1 MDLASEILV
10 QLAEKPGQKAREI
23 ATKLGIVKK
32 EVNSCLYGKLRG
44 QVYQDKSYKWFL
56 VKRAKK
62 DKSNI
67 STEPEKKIKN
77 TPLAKL
83 CRYYLECL
91 SIDNDQGISVFAE
104 NKYGTPDYIELSK
117 FPVADPNF
125 LWQAE
130 EGVNNLLGKTRQDR
144 SRKTLYI
151 GYPVRLRYHRTQRWE
166 GYFVEPIFL
175 FTVENN
181 PDQNSSDTRIS
192 DDLPIINFKTLR
204 HLTEGG
210 SSNVLEEVVELVEE
224 LGMNNDPDDIPESDE
239 LLQRLQEIRPDWD
252 WQDKL
257 NPYSINSDNSL
268 SELTKQGIY
277 NKAIVII
284 GERSPYTQ
292 GLETELK
299 KLSELDDSAVNN
311 TCLGNWLN
319 SEILNDEEKEVES
332 TPLIEVLPLN
342 TEQREAI
349 KKSLTESLTIITGP
363 PGTGKSQVVTEL
375 LVNAAWRGQKVLFAS
390 KNNKAVDVVE
400 ARVNGLGT
408 RPILLRMGSNEYQG
422 KLITYLTNLLSS
434 TASADDQSSYEENFQ
449 YHRNLLDESEKLQSQ
464 INETM
469 ELRNSVDK
477 LERSIVSFRESLAQ
491 DVFKQ
496 WRTVSLHKLKIEY
509 DKINKAFNNCIKENQ
524 NFLTKIFW
532 GFVKNNRFENLEKC
546 SDPFCERYNGI
557 LLGSPSQS
565 PCEETITL
573 WKEFIDGL
581 EKDLASISQTQ
592 KYFKALEQLK
602 NRDSFEDVARKQMFL
617 NGKMAD
623 NSQQLWSDWIKLQP
637 NRLSPEDRKSIGNYA
652 AILQIMINSHG
663 TNKRVPRKVYAEYY
677 RLLPKISHLMPC
689 WAVTSLSANGKI
701 PFEGSFF
708 DLLVIDEASQCDI
721 ASAMPLLYRAKRAV
735 VIGDPNQLQ
744 HISTLNANRDAHL
757 QDKHGIVEG
766 SASWMYSINSLY
778 HLASSLAKPEDIIIL
793 KDHHRSH
800 SDIIT
805 FSNQYF
811 YESELRIATRYDRLK
826 LIHSDKPAVKWQNIN
841 GQAER
846 PATGGAL
853 NRPEAKALIDSI
865 KDLVVNRK
873 YEGTIG
879 VVSPFRSQANL
890 IREMVYKDD
899 ILAAKLL
906 QSEFISDTVHKFQGD
921 ERDVIFFSPVVSN
934 GIGKGAVAFLKNN
947 GNLFN
952 VAITRARSMLN
963 VVGDFQAA
971 LNSNIGYLSEF
982 AKYSQAIEEKEIE
995 NDNISSMDFGA
1006 DYPEVARPELVSDWE
1021 RIFYHEL
1028 YSAGVKS
1035 IPQYNVEQYILD
1047 FALFNNDRKLNVEID
1062 GERYHRSW
1070 NGELCRR
1077 DQLRNQRLIELGW
1090 EVKRFWV
1097 YQIRDEMTNCIN
1109 WVKQWINEK

>member
-1 MDLASEILV
+1 MDLVSEILV

-23 ATKLGIVKK
+23 ATKLGIDKK

-44 QVYQDKSYKWFL
+44 QVYQDQSYKWYL
-56 VKRAKK
+56 VKSSKTDR
-62 DKSNI
+62 SNI
-67 STEPEKKIKN
+67 SDEPKTKIKN
-77 TPLAKL
+77 TQLAKL

-91 SIDNDQGISVFAE
+91 SIDTDQGISVFAE

-151 GYPVRLRYHRTQRWE
+151 GYPVRLRYHRTQHWE

-175 FTVENN
+175 FTIENN
-181 PDQNSSDTRIS
+181 QDQNSSDTRIS
-192 DDLPIINFKTLR
+192 DDLPIINFKALS

-239 LLQRLQEIRPDWD
+239 LLQRLPEIRPDWD

-268 SELTKQGIY
+268 SGLSHQGIY
-277 NKAIVII
+277 NKAIVTI

-299 KLSELDDSAVNN
+299 KLSELDESAVNN

-319 SEILNDEEKEVES
+319 SEILSDAEKEDES

-349 KKSLTESLTIITGP
+349 KKSLTESLTVITGP

-434 TASADDQSSYEENFQ
+434 TASADDQSSYDENLQ
-449 YHRNLLDESEKLQSQ
+449 YHNNLIDEFEKIQSHITETMNLRNTVDLLERKIVNLREKLP
-464 INETM
+464 
-469 ELRNSVDK
+469 
-477 LERSIVSFRESLAQ
+477 Q
-491 DVFKQ
+491 DTFKA
-496 WRTVSLHKLKIEY
+496 WRTVSLDEVQIEY
-509 DKINKAFNNCIKENQ
+509 GNIKKAISRCVKENQ
-524 NFLTKIFW
+524 NLLTKTFW
-532 GFVKNNRFENLEKC
+532 GFFKKGRYNYLESYRIPFSEKYTKILPGFPSQAPSENTISDWRAFVEKLEKAL
-546 SDPFCERYNGI
+546 I
-557 LLGSPSQS
+557 
-565 PCEETITL
+565 
-573 WKEFIDGL
+573 
-581 EKDLASISQTQ
+581 SISHI
-592 KYFKALEQLK
+592 KEYFKALEQLK
-602 NRDSFEDVARKQMFL
+602 DRDSFEDMAKNQMTL
-617 NGKMAD
+617 NDKMAV
-623 NSQQLWSDWIKLQP
+623 NSQRLWGDWIKLQP
-637 NRLSPEDRKSIGNYA
+637 NRLNSEDRKSIGNYA
-652 AILQIMINSHG
+652 SILQIMINSHG

-721 ASAMPLLYRAKRAV
+721 ASALPLLYRAKRAV
-735 VIGDPNQLQ
+735 VIGDPNQLH
-744 HISTLNANRDAHL
+744 HISALNANRDAHL

-800 SDIIT
+800 SDIIS
-805 FSNQYF
+805 FSNQFF

-826 LIHSDKPAVKWQNIN
+826 LIHSDKPAVRWENVN
-841 GQAER
+841 GRAER

-890 IREMVYKDD
+890 IREMVYKDE

-952 VAITRARSMLN
+952 VAITRARAMLH
-963 VVGDFQAA
+963 VVGDFQVA
-971 LNSNIGYLSEF
+971 LNSNVGYLVEF
-982 AKYSQAIEEKEIE
+982 ARYSQTIKEKEIV
-995 NDNISSMDFGA
+995 NDISSSKDYGA

-1021 RIFYHEL
+1021 KVFYHEL
-1028 YSAGVKS
+1028 YSVGIKPL
-1035 IPQYNVEQYILD
+1035 PQYNVEQYILD
-1047 FALFNNDRKLNVEID
+1047 FALFNNDRKLNIEID
-1062 GERYHRSW
+1062 GEKYHRSW

-1097 YQIRDEMTNCIN
+1097 YQIRDEIENCIA
-1109 WVKQWINEK
+1109 WVRRWVNG